1 MASPLQ
7 PSSVPSGK
15 APRTSKLTEVV
26 VVVVIVL
33 ALYFGREVLI
43 PVTLAMLLSFVL
55 SPLVNLLRRAWLGR
69 IVSVLLA
76 VLLALGIILALGT
89 AIGTQMGQ
97 LGKRLPQYQSTI
109 KRKIDMLQGAT
120 VNRLSGRIESLG
132 HQLERSGR
140 QSNANRRPSFSGLE
154 SQRQPVPVVV
164 TKPAPSALQIGETVI
179 SPMLSPLGT
188 AGIILVVTIFAL
200 LQKEDLRDRAIR
212 LLGSGDLQRTT
223 RALDD
228 AGRRLSRYFITQ
240 LAINTGFGVIVG
252 TGLYFIG
259 VPDPILWGVV
269 GALLRFVPYVGSWIA
284 ALLPMALAAAVAPGW
299 SMVLWTLLLYAGTEL
314 TMGQLVEPL
323 VYGHSTGL
331 SPIAVIIAAIFWTWM
346 WGAVGLIISTPLT
359 LCMVVLGR
367 HVERF
372 EVLDVLLG
380 DRPALTLAESFY
392 QRILADDPDEAEAQ
406 AEIYLKSGSLSS
418 YYDAVALKGLQ
429 LAARDLARN
438 TLSAVMI
445 EHLRTT
451 VRELVD
457 DLDSYDDV
465 ALKAAEVDE
474 RVAGTMS
481 EEQVLPKQP
490 PPGADLP
497 GNRLDAG
504 RLPSQWQGEAP
515 VLCIAGRG
523 QLDEV
528 VAGMLAQLLGKHG
541 LGTRVLPY
549 EAVSRTRIGSLD
561 TRGVAMACV
570 LYLDLGGNPA
580 HLRYLLMR
588 LRKRLP
594 REPLLIG
601 LWPTQDPIL
610 RDPDLRRELGADYCV
625 SSLREAVEACLAAA
639 SNTGEIGV
647 GATQ

>member
-1 MASPLQ
+1 MAHPLQ
-7 PSSVPSGK
+7 PPTVPSRK
-15 APRTSKLTEVV
+15 APRTSSLTEVV

-55 SPLVNLLRRAWLGR
+55 APLVDLLRRAWLGR

-89 AIGTQMGQ
+89 AIGTQVGQ
-97 LGKRLPQYQSTI
+97 LGKRLPQYQITI
-109 KRKIDMLQGAT
+109 KRKVDALQSAT
-120 VNRLSGRIESLG
+120 VNRFSSRIESLG
-132 HQLERSGR
+132 HQLEASGR
-140 QSNANRRPSFSGLE
+140 QSNANPRQSSSGPESRRRPI
-154 SQRQPVPVVV
+154 PVVV
-164 TKPAPSALQIGETVI
+164 TQPAPSALQIGEAVI
-179 SPMLSPLGT
+179 SPILSPLAT

-212 LLGSGDLQRTT
+212 LIGSGDLQRTT

-228 AGRRLSRYFITQ
+228 AGRRLSRYFLTQ
-240 LAINTGFGVIVG
+240 LGINTSFGAVVA

-259 VPDPILWGVV
+259 VPDPVLWGIV

-346 WGAVGLIISTPLT
+346 WGPVGLIISTPLT

-372 EVLDVLLG
+372 EMLDVLLG
-380 DRPALTLAESFY
+380 DRPALTPAESFY

-406 AEIYLKSGSLSS
+406 AEIYLKSSSLSS
-418 YYDAVALKGLQ
+418 YYDTVALTGLQ
-429 LAARDLARN
+429 LAASDLARN
-438 TLSAVMI
+438 RLSAVTV
-445 EHLRTT
+445 ERLKTA
-451 VRELVD
+451 VRELID

-465 ALKAAEVDE
+465 APNAAAVDE
-474 RVAGTMS
+474 RVAGSTS
-481 EEQVLPKQP
+481 EQRASPKQP
-490 PPGADLP
+490 APGADLP
-497 GNRLDAG
+497 GNRLDVS
-504 RLPSQWQGEAP
+504 RLAPQWQAEAP

-523 QLDEV
+523 QLDEAA
-528 VAGMLAQLLGKHG
+528 AGMLAQLLGKHG
-541 LGTRVLPY
+541 LGARVLPY
-549 EAVSRTRIGSLD
+549 EAVSRTGVGSLD

-570 LYLDLGGNPA
+570 SYLDLGGNPA

-594 REPLLIG
+594 REPLLVG
-601 LWPTQDPIL
+601 LWPPQDPIL
-610 RDPDLRRELGADYCV
+610 RDPDLRRELGADFCV

-639 SNTGEIGV
+639 SATRDV
-647 GATQ
+647 DVSATQ